1 MITNN
6 LNINELASKPEWA
19 EIIKLYSGL
28 FEDEDKRTEF
38 IIDLSENDISLAAD
52 CKNESITNELE
63 LKDSLTETSFQKALY
78 FNDHYGSAKAFEA
91 LLKLDASNQVSEI
104 LASITVPNKVHKSS
118 IQAFVSNTGTK
129 ELLVFLANV
138 INNDNRQNKNVLDWT
153 FKAIEVR
160 KVYEVTNEIE
170 QFEAL
175 IDNLK
180 YVKNRSELL
189 KTIYIGNFLS
199 VFILRHLESLAYE
212 ITKVLLKKRPIDK
225 MQYKTAGKL
234 LDNYSINKS
243 FLDTEISSIEKK
255 FELSEQQRLE
265 KSDQIKKSML
275 NQIYR
280 CKLNKMPKVL
290 DGRLKYIPVTI
301 LNIPKYPRGN
311 QIIPI
316 TSLPL
321 IEKCETGSII
331 LAKVVEIK
339 LGQGDII
346 LVPIESPLNIQT
358 IQL

>member
-1 MITNN
+1 
-6 LNINELASKPEWA
+6 
-19 EIIKLYSGL
+19 
-28 FEDEDKRTEF
+28 
-38 IIDLSENDISLAAD
+38 
-52 CKNESITNELE
+52 
-63 LKDSLTETSFQKALY
+63 
-78 FNDHYGSAKAFEA
+78 
-91 LLKLDASNQVSEI
+91 
-104 LASITVPNKVHKSS
+104 
-118 IQAFVSNTGTK
+118 
-129 ELLVFLANV
+129 
-138 INNDNRQNKNVLDWT
+138 
-153 FKAIEVR
+153 
-160 KVYEVTNEIE
+160 
-170 QFEAL
+170 
-175 IDNLK
+175 
-180 YVKNRSELL
+180 
-189 KTIYIGNFLS
+189 
-199 VFILRHLESLAYE
+199 
-212 ITKVLLKKRPIDK
+212 

>member
-1 MITNN
+1 MRKEEGI
-6 LNINELASKPEWA
+6 NILRLTEDKKWA

-28 FEDEDKRTEF
+28 FEDENKRTEF

-52 CKNESITNELE
+52 CKNESITSESE

-78 FNDHYGSAKAFEA
+78 FNDHYGSAEAFEA

-104 LASITVPNKVHKSS
+104 LASITVPSKVHKSS

-153 FKAIEVR
+153 FKAIEGR
-160 KVYEVTNEIE
+160 KVYEVTNEFE

-189 KTIYIGNFLS
+189 KTLYIGNFLS
-199 VFILRHLESLAYE
+199 VFILRHLESLVYE

-225 MQYKTAGKL
+225 GQYKTAGKL
-234 LDNYSINKS
+234 IEYYGMNKS
-243 FLDTEISSIEKK
+243 FLDSEIASIEEK
-255 FELSEQQRLE
+255 FELNEQVKIE
-265 KSDQIKKSML
+265 ESDRIKKSML
-275 NQIYR
+275 NNTYK
-280 CKLNKMPKVL
+280 CKLKKMSKVL
-290 DGRLKYIPVTI
+290 DGKLNHIPVSI

-316 TSLPL
+316 SALPIL
-321 IEKCETGSII
+321 QKQETGSII
-331 LAKVVEIK
+331 LAKVVK
-339 LGQGDII
+339 VVLGQGDII
-346 LVPIESPLNIQT
+346 LMPIDNSEN
-358 IQL
+358 